1 MNENKETEDYIIFLL
16 SNIRDVMGKNNKSMI
31 VSMKPQDIHN
41 KIIEYLPVSE
51 EEKQAYGEVFT
62 PIELIEEMLNTLP
75 KSVWKNPNLKWL
87 DPANGVG
94 NFPMIIF
101 NRLDSS
107 LKELDEFKNERKRKH
122 HIIKNMLYMVELNE
136 KNVGISKK
144 IFGHDSNIF
153 CGSFLSDDYE
163 SVNQKVFDEFGIKE
177 FDIIVGNPPYNE
189 GGTKQF
195 GEKNLYVRFAKIAL
209 NDVLKK
215 DGYLCFLHP
224 PVYRIPNMKIQHTQI
239 NLNRLYTE
247 KQIICIKMYSIQQT
261 NSLMNVN
268 INVDFITLR
277 NTANDE
283 KQKSTIIDTEGIIY
297 SEIIHPNDFIPNFGI
312 NTLDKITK
320 KNASEYLDI
329 HLNSEM
335 HTQHIH
341 GTKYK
346 NIHGITTKGIKIC
359 KSHKKHTHFHTPKL
373 IINGIGSHNYV
384 FHDKK
389 GEYGITQ
396 SPVYILNP
404 SKNTIRFV
412 NSPLFHYIAN
422 AMKIIG
428 NNFNKKINVY
438 YPVIPEDNIIKN
450 NDDIYK
456 YFQFTKDEI
465 NQVEKYSVPTYVHQE
480 LSCKGKVSKIKTRG
494 RKLNHHRNNKTR
506 KFRKNKN

>member
-1 MNENKETEDYIIFLL
+1 MS
-16 SNIRDVMGKNNKSMI
+16 SNSRDFMIKNNQPLI
-31 VSMKPQDIHN
+31 ISMKIDGIRN
-41 KIIEYLPVSE
+41 KINEYLPIRE
-51 EEKQAYGEVFT
+51 EEKQTNGEVFT
-62 PIELIEEMLNTLP
+62 PVQFIHEMLDTLP
-75 KSVWKNPNLKWL
+75 EHIWKNPNIKWL
-87 DPANGVG
+87 DPANGIG
-94 NFPMIIF
+94 NFPMLIF
-101 NRLDSS
+101 ERLNHS
-107 LKELDEFKNERKRKH
+107 LSTIPEFKNERKRKQ
-122 HIIKNMLYMVELNE
+122 HIIENMLYMIELN
-136 KNVGISKK
+136 KNNVDISRK
-144 IFGHDSNIF
+144 IFGKSANIF
-153 CGSFLSDDYE
+153 YGSF
-163 SVNQKVFDEFGIKE
+163 FDQVWKKTFGVE
-177 FDIIVGNPPYNE
+177 NFDIVIGNPPYNE
-189 GGTKQF
+189 GGTKHF
-195 GEKNLYVRFAKIAL
+195 GEKNLYVRFANIAL

-239 NLNRLYTE
+239 NLNQLYTE
-247 KQIICIKMYSIQQT
+247 KQIVCIKMYSIQQT
-261 NSLMNVN
+261 LSLMNVN

-277 NTANDE
+277 NTANNE

-297 SEIIHPNDFIPNFGI
+297 SKIIHPNDFIPNFGI

-335 HTQHIH
+335 HAQHIH

-412 NSPLFHYIAN
+412 YSPLFHYIAN

-428 NNFNKKINVY
+428 NNFNKKTNVY
-438 YPVIPEDNIIKN
+438 YPVIPKDYIMKN
-450 NDDIYK
+450 NNDIYK
-456 YFQFTKDEI
+456 YFQLTKDEI
-465 NQVEKYSVPTYVHQE
+465 NQVEEYSVPTYAHQE

-506 KFRKNKN
+506 KLRKNKN